1 MTSLVDNPL
10 PGGWGKAQLSDRL
23 RAMLV
28 HLVLSALVAA
38 LAAAVVFALWYP
50 MPYRE
55 ISGGRDLFLILV
67 AVDVVMGPILTFV
80 VFDRRKLRVA
90 LTRDLGVIVLL
101 QLGALA
107 YGLYAVERARPA
119 VVALEVDRLRVVR
132 SSDLSQANF
141 SNAPAGIQTISFW
154 GPTLIATRLPAENER
169 QEVLSRGLAG
179 EDIGMRPKFWLPASA
194 TGPAMAQAA
203 QPLAKLRRLYPNRA
217 GELDAAIAET
227 QRPAES
233 LKFLPILARR
243 TDWVA
248 LVDAGSGSI
257 VGYAPFDGF

>member
-10 PGGWGKAQLSDRL
+10 STGWGKAQLRDRL

-28 HLVLSALVAA
+28 HLVLSVVVAA

-55 ISGGRDLFLILV
+55 ISRGRDLFLLLV

-80 VFDRRKLRVA
+80 VFDRRKPQVA
-90 LTRDLGVIVLL
+90 LTRDLGMIVLL

-107 YGLYAVERARPA
+107 YGLYSVERARPA
-119 VVALEVDRLRVVR
+119 VVALERDRLRVVR
-132 SSDLSQANF
+132 SSDLSRANF
-141 SNAPAGIQTISFW
+141 SNAPAGLRTLSFW
-154 GPTLIATRLPAENER
+154 GPTLVATRPPDESER
-169 QEVLSRGLAG
+169 QDVLARGLAG
-179 EDIGMRPKFWLPASA
+179 EDIGMRPEFWLPATA
-194 TGPAMAQAA
+194 TGAAMAQAA
-203 QPLAKLRRLYPNRA
+203 QPLAKLRKLYPNRA
-217 GELDAAIAET
+217 AELDAAIAET
-227 QRPAES
+227 QRPAEA